1 MLALEVE
8 DLVVN
13 YDATR
18 AVDRVSFLAEAG
30 EFVAL
35 LGPSGCGKT
44 TTLRAIAGLETP
56 SSGRISVLGGTVFDD
71 ANSINVPTERR
82 DLSMMFQS
90 YAIWPHMTVF
100 ENVVYGLQLRRY
112 SKKEARSRVEQ
123 ALDLV
128 GLSEFVDR
136 PAPLLSGGQQQ
147 RVALARSFV
156 FEPKLLLFDEPLS
169 NLDAKLR
176 NQMRDELKQLQE
188 RLGITSIYVT
198 HDQEEAL
205 SMADRLIVMNE
216 GRIEQEGNPVG
227 IYYEPETPFVA
238 DFIGSSNIVHG
249 ERVDGQAKEGL
260 VSVRLENGGIVACDA
275 KDLESNEL
283 AVAIKSVHLKLTH
296 DVLPGAVNA
305 WKVRVTRRSF
315 AGDFVDY
322 YLDWQGQPL
331 VCRGLPVELVEEGE
345 TVFCSV
351 APEHAVMMQRS
362 RALGE
367 ESGQIAPRDP
377 PSAMP

>member
-1 MLALEVE
+1 MLALEVK
-8 DLVVN
+8 DLIVT
-13 YDATR
+13 YDMIT
-18 AVDRVSFLAEAG
+18 AVDRVSFVAESG

-71 ANSINVPTERR
+71 VNNINVPTERR
-82 DLSMMFQS
+82 DLSMVFQS

-112 SKKEARSRVEQ
+112 SKDEARSRVRE

-128 GLSEFVDR
+128 GLSDFVDR

-176 NQMRDELKQLQE
+176 TQMRDELKQLQE

-205 SMADRLIVMNE
+205 SMADRLIVMNN
-216 GRIEQEGNPVG
+216 GHIEQEGDPVS
-227 IYYEPETPFVA
+227 IYYEPATPFVA

-249 ERVDGQAKEGL
+249 ERVDDHGGTGL
-260 VSVRLENGGIVACDA
+260 VSVRLENGGIIVC
-275 KDLESNEL
+275 ESNDL
-283 AVAIKSVHLKLTH
+283 TSSRLVVAIKSVHLKLTH
-296 DVLPGAVNA
+296 HAPPEAVNA
-305 WKVRVTRRSF
+305 WEVCVTRRSF
-315 AGDFVDY
+315 AGDFVEY
-322 YLDWQGQPL
+322 RLDWQGQPL
-331 VCRGLPVELVEEGE
+331 VCRSLPDELVEEGE
-345 TVFCSV
+345 TIICWV
-351 APEHAVMMQRS
+351 APEHAVVMQS
-362 RALGE
+362 FGALRQE
-367 ESGQIAPRDP
+367 PGQVDP
-377 PSAMP
+377 QNAPSAVP

>member
-8 DLVVN
+8 DLVVM
-13 YDATR
+13 YDTTR
-18 AVDRVSFLAEAG
+18 AVDRVSFLAESG

-128 GLSEFVDR
+128 GLSDFVDR

-205 SMADRLIVMNE
+205 SMADRLIVMND
-216 GRIEQEGNPVG
+216 GRIEQEGDPVG

-249 ERVDGQAKEGL
+249 ERVDGHVDKGL
-260 VSVRLENGGIVACDA
+260 VSVRLENGCIIACDS
-275 KDLESNEL
+275 KDLASSEL
-283 AVAIKSVHLKLTH
+283 AVAIKSVHLKLSH
-296 DVLPGAVNA
+296 DALPGAVNA
-305 WKVRVTRRSF
+305 WEVRVTRRSF
-315 AGDFVDY
+315 AGDFVEY

-331 VCRGLPVELVEEGE
+331 VCRGLPDELVEEGE

-351 APEHAVMMQRS
+351 APEHAVLMQRS
-362 RALGE
+362 GASGQDP
-367 ESGQIAPRDP
+367 GQIAPQDVP
-377 PSAMP
+377 PAVP

>member
-1 MLALEVE
+1 MLALEVT
-8 DLVVN
+8 DLVVT
-13 YDATR
+13 YETIA
-18 AVDRVSFLAEAG
+18 AVDGVSFCAESG

-71 ANSINVPTERR
+71 VNDINVPTERR
-82 DLSMMFQS
+82 DLSMVFQS

-100 ENVVYGLQLRRY
+100 ENVVYGLQLRKY
-112 SKKEARSRVEQ
+112 SKDEARRRVEE

-176 NQMRDELKQLQE
+176 NQMRNELKQLQE

-205 SMADRLIVMNE
+205 SMADRIIVMNN
-216 GRIEQEGNPVG
+216 GQVEQEGDPLS
-227 IYYEPETPFVA
+227 IYYEPATPFVA
-238 DFIGSSNIVHG
+238 DFIGSSNIVLG
-249 ERVDGQAKEGL
+249 ERVDEPIGPGL
-260 VSVRLENGGIVACDA
+260 VAVRLDNGGIIVCDA
-275 KDLESNEL
+275 KDVESNRL

-296 DVLPGAVNA
+296 CAPPEAVNA
-305 WKVRVTRRSF
+305 WEVRVTRRSF
-315 AGDFVDY
+315 AGDFVEY
-322 YLDWQGQPL
+322 RLDWKGQPL
-331 VCRGLPVELVEEGE
+331 LCRGLPDELVEEGE
-345 TVFCSV
+345 TIVCSV
-351 APEHAVMMQRS
+351 APEHAVLMQS
-362 RALGE
+362 
-367 ESGQIAPRDP
+367 SGTLP
-377 PSAMP
+377 

>member
-1 MLALEVE
+1 MLALEVK
-8 DLVVN
+8 DLVVA
-13 YDATR
+13 YDTIT
-18 AVDRVSFLAEAG
+18 AVDRVSFVAEAG

-71 ANSINVPTERR
+71 AKNINVPTARR
-82 DLSMMFQS
+82 GLSMVFQS
-90 YAIWPHMTVF
+90 YAIWPHMTVY

-112 SKKEARSRVEQ
+112 SKKEARTRVEE

-128 GLSEFVDR
+128 GLSDFSDR
-136 PAPLLSGGQQQ
+136 PAPQLSGGQQQ

-176 NQMRDELKQLQE
+176 NHMRDELKQLQK

-205 SMADRLIVMNE
+205 SMSDRLIVMNN
-216 GRIEQEGNPVG
+216 GHIEQEGDPVG
-227 IYYEPETPFVA
+227 IYYEPATPFVA

-249 ERVDGQAKEGL
+249 ERIDENAGAGL
-260 VSVRLENGGIVACDA
+260 ESVRLDNGSVIVCDSKNVA
-275 KDLESNEL
+275 SKRLS
-283 AVAIKSVHLKLTH
+283 VAIKSVHLKLTH
-296 DVLPGAVNA
+296 RAPPEAVNA
-305 WKVRVTRRSF
+305 WEVCVVRRSF
-315 AGDFVDY
+315 AGDFVEY
-322 YLDWQGQPL
+322 RLDWQGQTL
-331 VCRGLPVELVEEGE
+331 VCRSLPDELVEEGN
-345 TVFCSV
+345 TVTCSV
-351 APEHAVMMQRS
+351 APEHAVLMQGFDAMRQEPGHVHP
-362 RALGE
+362 LN
-367 ESGQIAPRDP
+367 APATV
-377 PSAMP
+377 S

>member
-1 MLALEVE
+1 MPALEVE
-8 DLVVN
+8 DLVVT
-13 YDATR
+13 YDTTK
-18 AVDRVSFLAEAG
+18 AVDRVSFLAESG

-56 SSGRISVLGGTVFDD
+56 SSGRISVLGGTVYDD
-71 ANSINVPTERR
+71 AKNINVPTERR

-100 ENVVYGLQLRRY
+100 ENVVYGLQLRSF

-123 ALDLV
+123 ALDMV
-128 GLSEFVDR
+128 GLSDFVDR

-205 SMADRLIVMNE
+205 SMADRLIVMND
-216 GRIEQEGNPVG
+216 GHIEQEGEPVG
-227 IYYEPETPFVA
+227 IYYEPATPFVA
-238 DFIGSSNIVHG
+238 DFIGSSNILHG
-249 ERVDGQAKEGL
+249 ERVDGQADIGL
-260 VSVRLENGGIVACDA
+260 VSVRLENGGIIACNSR
-275 KDLESNEL
+275 DLTSNEL
-283 AVAIKSVHLKLTH
+283 AVAIKSVHLKLSH
-296 DVLPGAVNA
+296 DALPGAVNA
-305 WKVRVTRRSF
+305 WEVRVTRRSF
-315 AGDFVDY
+315 AGDFVEY
-322 YLDWQGQPL
+322 HVDWQGRQL
-331 VCRGLPVELVEEGE
+331 VCRDLPVELVDEGE

-351 APEHAVMMQRS
+351 APEHAVLMKRS
-362 RALGE
+362 GALE
-367 ESGQIAPRDP
+367 QEPGQVPSQDS
-377 PSAMP
+377 PSAVP